1 MRCPPLPPGGEEDM
15 TLFGAVWLR
24 AVRTVKSWLSVPSE
38 RIRASTLGEEERI
51 KIYYVWSCSALA
63 VRAA

>member
-1 MRCPPLPPGGEEDM
+1 MM
-15 TLFGAVWLR
+15 LFGAVWLR